1 MFNKKLKEELAR
13 KEALL
18 FQYRERIDALE
29 SVEKEN
35 EELKL
40 KLRIMEMY
48 CNDDEA
54 ILELLEAQKEKL
66 DARQDV
72 VIDSKE
78 SLYPKRAHEAS
89 MQNAA
94 LYGRGAHGCSNG
106 ISELAVISGLAGLSG
121 MVF

>member
-1 MFNKKLKEELAR
+1 MFNRKLKEELAR

-18 FQYRERIDALE
+18 SQYRERIDALE

-48 CNDDEA
+48 CNDEDA
-54 ILELLEAQKEKL
+54 ILELLEAQKEKFE
-66 DARQDV
+66 ARKDI

-78 SLYPKRAHEAS
+78 SLYPKRAHEAA

-94 LYGRGAHGCSNG
+94 LSWRGMNCCYS
-106 ISELAVISGLAGLSG
+106 SGLTGLGVS
-121 MVF
+121 F

>member
-1 MFNKKLKEELAR
+1 MFNRKLKEELAR
-13 KEALL
+13 KEVLL
-18 FQYRERIDALE
+18 SQYRERIDALE

-54 ILELLEAQKEKL
+54 ILELLEAQKKKFN
-66 DARQDV
+66 AGQDIV
-72 VIDSKE
+72 VDNQE
-78 SLYPKRAHEAS
+78 SLRANRMSQLAA

-94 LYGRGAHGCSNG
+94 LHGGGTHGYANG
-106 ISELAVISGLAGLSG
+106 LMGLARLG
-121 MVF
+121 F